1 MGNMSSFNRHF
12 LLVSVCF
19 IHNGEIENLRKVVF
33 FFWKGSIVFH
43 FWSMCKGFSFFFS
56 SLLAVFFCS
65 SFMRVWVFGIRNFFF
80 SLLFLFMDLS
90 AFCIVC

>member
-1 MGNMSSFNRHF
+1 MSSFNRHF
-12 LLVSVCF
+12 SLVSVCF
-19 IHNGEIENLRKVVF
+19 IHNGEFESLRKVVF
-33 FFWKGSIVFH
+33 FLLERLDCFSLFGAWVRVFRV
-43 FWSMCKGFSFFFS
+43 FS

-65 SFMRVWVFGIRNFFF
+65 SVKLVWVFGIRNFFS